1 MKNKSECQIQI
12 VKNLLRIGAFLQ
24 KTGNRL
30 IREFDLTQQQ
40 FVILNEIVEK
50 GSVNQKQI
58 VGELLFEK
66 SNVSKIVK
74 KLHLAGLINVSS
86 SSEDARTTVLSITNK
101 GKKLW
106 AECMHRLNTWSVAW
120 LEPLN
125 VNEVTDSVKVLSKL
139 SSLISVTIIQ

>member
-1 MKNKSECQIQI
+1 MKNKSEIQI
-12 VKNLLRIGAFLQ
+12 VKNLLQMGTFLQ

-40 FVILNEIVEK
+40 FVVLNEIAEK
-50 GSVNQKQI
+50 RSVSQKQI

-86 SSEDARTTVLSITNK
+86 SSEDARTTVLSITKK
-101 GKKLW
+101 GKKQW
-106 AECMHRLNTWSVAW
+106 TECMHLLNTWSIAW

-125 VNEVTDSVKVLSKL
+125 ENEITDSVKTLCKL
-139 SSLISVTIIQ
+139 RSLIPVAITE